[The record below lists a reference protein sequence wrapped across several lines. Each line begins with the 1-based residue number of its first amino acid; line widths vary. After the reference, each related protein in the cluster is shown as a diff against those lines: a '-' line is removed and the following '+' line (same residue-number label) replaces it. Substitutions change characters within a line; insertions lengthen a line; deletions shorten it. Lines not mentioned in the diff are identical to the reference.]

1 MKQETSVDSEEVKG
15 EHEAGNWKGVFMVF
29 IGMLFLMGTSGITLG
44 GDSPWMLIALVP
56 LYWIGVSAYRRYR
69 EDGRLTRR
77 VFSIAVFAV
86 LPFAYMAA
94 MALGHSI
101 SGLWP
106 LGIIVVGV
114 SLLLFGGNKWSE
126 RLNPERRV

>member
-1 MKQETSVDSEEVKG
+1 MKQETVVNSEQVKG
-15 EHEAGNWKGVFMVF
+15 EHEVGKWMGAFMVLMGA
-29 IGMLFLMGTSGITLG
+29 IFLMGTSRITIAG
-44 GDSPWMLIALVP
+44 NSPSMLIALLP
-56 LYWIGVSAYRRYR
+56 IYWIGVSAYRRYK

-77 VFSIAVFAV
+77 VFSIAVFSV

-94 MALGHSI
+94 MALGYSV

-114 SLLLFGGNKWSE
+114 SFVLYGGSK
-126 RLNPERRV
+126 

>member
-1 MKQETSVDSEEVKG
+1 MKQETVVNSEQVKR
-15 EHEAGNWKGVFMVF
+15 EHVAGKWMGAFMVF
-29 IGMLFLMGTSGITLG
+29 MGAIFLMGTAGITIG
-44 GDSPWMLIALVP
+44 GHSPSMLIALVP
-56 LYWIGVSAYRRYR
+56 IYWIGVSAYKRYK

-94 MALGHSI
+94 MALGYSV

-114 SLLLFGGNKWSE
+114 SFILYGGSK
-126 RLNPERRV
+126 

>member
-1 MKQETSVDSEEVKG
+1 MKQETLDNSEQVKG
-15 EHEAGNWKGVFMVF
+15 EHEVGKWMGPFMVLAGA
-29 IGMLFLMGTSGITLG
+29 IFLMGTSGITFAG
-44 GDSPWMLIALVP
+44 HSPSMLVALLP
-56 LYWIGVSAYRRYR
+56 IYWIGVSAYRRYK

-86 LPFAYMAA
+86 LPFAYIAA
-94 MALGHSI
+94 MALGYSV

-114 SLLLFGGNKWSE
+114 SFILFGGRK
-126 RLNPERRV
+126 